1 MTYLHHS
8 FEVYPQRLSA
18 LVCLPSV
25 LTTYNEDIF
34 TLNAELLEGSGDTLA
49 NLDLVLVASLH
60 RTVSIFY
67 LPLFSSPNTR
77 LGVQKV
83 CTYILA
89 RS

>member
-1 MTYLHHS
+1 
-8 FEVYPQRLSA
+8 
-18 LVCLPSV
+18 
-25 LTTYNEDIF
+25 
-34 TLNAELLEGSGDTLA
+34 
-49 NLDLVLVASLH
+49 LH